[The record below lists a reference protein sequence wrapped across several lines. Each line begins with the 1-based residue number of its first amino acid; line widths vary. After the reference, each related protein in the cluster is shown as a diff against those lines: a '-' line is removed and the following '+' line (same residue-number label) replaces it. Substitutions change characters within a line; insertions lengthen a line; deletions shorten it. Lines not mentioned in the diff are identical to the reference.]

1 MEQQTYHLLCIQRD
15 TTQGTQHP
23 HPQVSDI
30 LHNLLVHVLIQQS
43 GLYAQTQDTIH
54 FKSD

>member
-1 MEQQTYHLLCIQRD
+1 MEQQTYQLLCIQRD